1 MEKTRTRAISV
12 LFTTVSPTP
21 DKVPD
26 KYMFM
31 KYMLNH
37 YMNEYTKRV
46 VSLSVTH
53 TGILAGGR
61 DRV

>member
-26 KYMFM
+26 KYMLI

-37 YMNEYTKRV
+37 YRNEYIKRV
-46 VSLSVTH
+46 VSLSVTRM
-53 TGILAGGR
+53 GILAGGR